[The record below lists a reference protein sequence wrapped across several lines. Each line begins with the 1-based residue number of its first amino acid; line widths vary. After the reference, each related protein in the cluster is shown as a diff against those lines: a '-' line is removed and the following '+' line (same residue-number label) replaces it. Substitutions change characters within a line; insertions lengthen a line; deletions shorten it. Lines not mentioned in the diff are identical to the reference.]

1 MSQPPVDSPTHAAAV
16 NDALVEATVNT
27 EVAEAEAVSV
37 DAYVPSS
44 NSARSIETH
53 HSSFAQ
59 ETLQSRFIC
68 LSPSPGRGQHS
79 RVERRTEVGSLRQV
93 SRDVRDLDSSWTRVT
108 VAKSRLKLCKII
120 SLHSTLR

>member
-1 MSQPPVDSPTHAAAV
+1 MSQPPVDSPTYAAAV

-79 RVERRTEVGSLRQV
+79 RVQRRTEVGSLRQV
-93 SRDVRDLDSSWTRVT
+93 SRDVRDLDSSWTRVI
-108 VAKSRLKLCKII
+108 VAKSRLKLCKIK
-120 SLHSTLR
+120 

>member
-79 RVERRTEVGSLRQV
+79 RVQRRTEVRAAMLTASACSRLIDYRFRFAAMQV
-93 SRDVRDLDSSWTRVT
+93 SV
-108 VAKSRLKLCKII
+108 
-120 SLHSTLR
+120 